1 MQSQRMEYFENQS
14 HSFLV
19 ITTARAPV
27 MDMKR
32 VWLRPIS
39 SAMCMKRS
47 TMLTVIIAA
56 PAHASMKAVSGTSI
70 AALPDPILEN
80 QRTSIFTIK
89 LLVRRVCVLEELL
102 IM

>member
-1 MQSQRMEYFENQS
+1 M
-14 HSFLV
+14 

-27 MDMKR
+27 IDMSR

-70 AALPDPILEN
+70 AALPDQNSGKSVPWYIYYKVAFNVEY
-80 QRTSIFTIK
+80 
-89 LLVRRVCVLEELL
+89 EY
-102 IM
+102 